1 MKKKQPAGCCRHKH
15 LKKLPTLESQWAQGV
30 EVEDPSM
37 KHKCVQPSEH
47 NCPGIQKISLQF
59 CNRMHHIQTH
69 FFRSCMPPFFLWI
82 KNMFHC
88 IICLVKDMKHMA
100 RHLII
105 HTLPS
110 NAKNVQKSLGESQHG
125 CSQHSWKQW
134 IQISSLP
141 WAIVFFVWLAT
152 EEPSTG
158 CNCCILMFS
167 SRTNWRQK
175 SPPKCQSQHQIH
187 CVKKFFLPAASSNN
201 FCNFL
206 AWASGHMPRTS
217 ATYPA
222 SPFSVVTTSLEGQA
236 SWRSSRSNSKVSGS
250 WPETAMRT
258 ASLKSQNNKTTR
270 PRTLWRLCGFCK
282 PNAKSIVT
290 QYTTYK

>member
-1 MKKKQPAGCCRHKH
+1 MKKKQPAGCCRLKH
-15 LKKLPTLESQWAQGV
+15 LKNCLPLSLNGRKGLRLKTHQWSTNAF
-30 EVEDPSM
+30 
-37 KHKCVQPSEH
+37 
-47 NCPGIQKISLQF
+47 SLLSTTVRAF
-59 CNRMHHIQTH
+59 KKSASSFAIA
-69 FFRSCMPPFFLWI
+69 
-82 KNMFHC
+82 C
-88 IICLVKDMKHMA
+88 IIFKHIFLDHACHHFSCESRTCFIASFAWSRTWNTWHGTLSSTPYHPMPKMCKNHLVKVNMGAHNTAENNGSKLA
-100 RHLII
+100 
-105 HTLPS
+105 
-110 NAKNVQKSLGESQHG
+110 VCLGQ
-125 CSQHSWKQW
+125 
-134 IQISSLP
+134 LF
-141 WAIVFFVWLAT
+141 FFVWLAT